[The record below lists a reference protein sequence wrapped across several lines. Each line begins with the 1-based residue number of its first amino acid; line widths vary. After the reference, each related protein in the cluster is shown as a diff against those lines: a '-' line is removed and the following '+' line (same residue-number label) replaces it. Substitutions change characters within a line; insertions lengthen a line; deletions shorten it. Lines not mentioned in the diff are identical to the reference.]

1 LGWPV
6 GRPTQWPAI
15 CVGIV
20 FVGIESVLSAC
31 ICWNWLIQLK
41 IHIQVHIEVFP
52 DGIEFHNDVKL
63 IPIEYGW
70 FIWDAAENKI
80 ILSPIPPKKPTDGD
94 DLLVLFVV
102 DILPKIPGVAF
113 KRSNMIYITVI

>member
-1 LGWPV
+1 MPALSVNSLGWPV

-31 ICWNWLIQLK
+31 ISWNWLIQLK

-63 IPIEYGW
+63 IPIEYG
-70 FIWDAAENKI
+70 
-80 ILSPIPPKKPTDGD
+80 
-94 DLLVLFVV
+94 
-102 DILPKIPGVAF
+102 
-113 KRSNMIYITVI
+113 